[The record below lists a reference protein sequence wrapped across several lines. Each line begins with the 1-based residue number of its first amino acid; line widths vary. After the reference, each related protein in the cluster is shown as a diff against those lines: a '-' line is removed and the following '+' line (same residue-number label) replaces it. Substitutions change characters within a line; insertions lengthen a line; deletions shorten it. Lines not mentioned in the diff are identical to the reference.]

1 MIRKELSKQLSL
13 PPKDIEDVLSFSY
26 ASLLK
31 AFHSGGKI
39 ELSGL
44 GTFVLRQKKSREL
57 VEELEYW
64 LRMYK
69 AANNERR
76 VEDLEQKLQLLKTI
90 RANEPAKEFVPNSKR
105 NMDTLHAETTFSS
118 DSEDS
123 EE

>member
-1 MIRKELSKQLSL
+1 L

-39 ELSGL
+39 EMSGL
-44 GTFVLRQKKSREL
+44 GTFVLRQRKARL
-57 VEELEYW
+57 LQEELEHW
-64 LRMYK
+64 LEMYK
-69 AANNERR
+69 EANNERR
-76 VEDLEQKLQLLKTI
+76 IEDLEQKLLILKTI
-90 RANEPAKEFVPNSKR
+90 RANEPAKEFKKNSER
-105 NMDTLHAETTFSS
+105 NLHTLYAETTLNS